1 MNDCI
6 PQRLKPSLIFLV
18 RMARLEAAPFQG
30 NIKTGAFISHYFF
43 FHSSNL
49 AGLVICITCWGAF
62 RAVILSVLPNATGA
76 IMNTAEFF
84 EQLDARIGKYDLLC
98 HPFYK
103 AWSAGELDRDDL
115 REYAQDY
122 YHHVEA
128 FPSYLAALGMR
139 LEEGELRRAVLAN
152 MCDEKGVD
160 GRPGRDSVPH
170 SELWLDFAEGM
181 GSSRNLDW
189 HSPVPEIRELV
200 RHFHQVA
207 SEGTPEEALAAFY
220 AYESQV
226 PRVAKEKERGLREM
240 YGADDKTCGYFSLHA
255 TADVYHSRVW
265 RKQLEK
271 RIEANPET
279 ADAALDAAE
288 KTARL
293 LWKALDG
300 IDARRMATAV

>member
-1 MNDCI
+1 
-6 PQRLKPSLIFLV
+6 
-18 RMARLEAAPFQG
+18 
-30 NIKTGAFISHYFF
+30 
-43 FHSSNL
+43 
-49 AGLVICITCWGAF
+49 
-62 RAVILSVLPNATGA
+62 
-76 IMNTAEFF
+76 MNTAEFF
-84 EQLDARIGKYDLLC
+84 EQLDARIQKYDLLC

-103 AWSAGELDRDDL
+103 AWSTGELTRNDL

-128 FPSYLAALGMR
+128 FPSYLAAFGMR

-152 MCDEKGVD
+152 MCDEKGVED
-160 GRPGRDSVPH
+160 RPGRDAVPH

-181 GSSRNLDW
+181 GSSRNLEW
-189 HSPVPEIRELV
+189 HTPVKEIRQLI

-220 AYESQV
+220 TYESQV
-226 PRVAKEKERGLREM
+226 PRVAQEKERGLRGM
-240 YGADDKTCGYFSLHA
+240 YGADDKACGYFSLHA

-271 RIEANPET
+271 RIADHPEA

-288 KTARL
+288 SAARM

-300 IDARRMATAV
+300 IEARRTALAAA